1 MNHFNNIYCSFHI
14 NLGLTNFILFYS
26 FNFLTEIVRIFSQP
40 KPAEHLQ
47 KVHVI
52 QPEIVHF
59 LRYKNQQPQALA
71 PSLTAPVPLKIVK
84 IVNTPV
90 VNQIPNQ
97 GWNVQSANQIP
108 SHGWA

>member
-1 MNHFNNIYCSFHI
+1 M
-14 NLGLTNFILFYS
+14 
-26 FNFLTEIVRIFSQP
+26 RIFSQP

-59 LRYKNQQPQALA
+59 LRYRNQQPQALA
-71 PSLTAPVPLKIVK
+71 PAALAPPLAAPVPVKIVK
-84 IVNTPV
+84 IVNSPV

-97 GWNVQSANQIP
+97 GWNAQSANQIP
-108 SHGWA
+108 GHGWA